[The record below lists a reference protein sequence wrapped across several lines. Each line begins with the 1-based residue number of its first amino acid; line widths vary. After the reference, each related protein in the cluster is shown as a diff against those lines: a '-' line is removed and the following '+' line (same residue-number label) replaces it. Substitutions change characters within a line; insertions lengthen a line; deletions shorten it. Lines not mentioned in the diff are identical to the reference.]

1 MRPLV
6 FKCPDSN
13 LRVMTDVRLTED
25 QQRPARDMT
34 LRIACPC
41 GDYHDFI
48 IADAMTLPKRAEP
61 PAASTFK
68 LRS

>member
-13 LRVMTDVRLTED
+13 LLVMTDVRLAED
-25 QQRPARDMT
+25 QQRPARNMA

-41 GDYHDFI
+41 GDYHDFV
-48 IADAMTLPKRAEP
+48 IADAMALPQRAQP
-61 PAASTFK
+61 GATSTFK
-68 LRS
+68 LGL